1 MGSLSFTELR
11 VPMKHFDSMPI
22 RKSSL
27 ESNHKNAVQYVLGN
41 ISFILHIWV
50 TKQPFKTIMNMFE
63 HIAIFPEL
71 FYNYKTLNFGTT
83 RWLKTG
89 KRQAI
94 SAPIPPA

>member
-1 MGSLSFTELR
+1 
-11 VPMKHFDSMPI
+11 
-22 RKSSL
+22 
-27 ESNHKNAVQYVLGN
+27 
-41 ISFILHIWV
+41 
-50 TKQPFKTIMNMFE
+50 MFE

-83 RWLKTG
+83 QWLKTG